1 MKKTY
6 KIISTHFDINETKL
20 NEKSKDGNI
29 KTVSR
34 SRQERN
40 I

>member
-1 MKKTY
+1 MKKIY
-6 KIISTHFDINETKL
+6 KIISTHFDISETKL
-20 NEKSKDGNI
+20 NEKSKDDNI